1 MDKITKREKMIVAL
15 IMLIVLVF
23 FMSKKKSKENI
34 NLSDSNNINQEVN
47 IKNNEILEV
56 ENDNFNE
63 EIYVHICGR
72 VKNPGLIKLSSDSR
86 VIDAVEASGGVFEDA
101 DLDKINLAK
110 KLKDEERVYIPKI
123 EEQTSSVDIGDGNLE
138 GGQININTA
147 EKSELETLPGIG
159 PKMAEKII
167 EHRQNEEFSS
177 IEDIKS
183 VSGIGD
189 KKFEEIKK
197 LICIN

>member
-23 FMSKKKSKENI
+23 FISKKKSKDNV
-34 NLSDSNNINQEVN
+34 NLSDSNNINQVIN
-47 IKNNEILEV
+47 IENNEILEV
-56 ENDNFNE
+56 ENDNSNE

-72 VKNPGLIKLSSDSR
+72 VKNPGLIKLSSNSR

-110 KLKDEERVYIPKI
+110 KLKDEERIYIPKI
-123 EEQTSSVDIGDGNLE
+123 EDKTNLVNIDDENLE

-167 EHRQNEEFSS
+167 EYRQKEDFSS
-177 IEDIKS
+177 IDDIKG

>member
-23 FMSKKKSKENI
+23 FISKKKSKENI
-34 NLSDSNNINQEVN
+34 NLSDSNNINQVIN
-47 IKNNEILEV
+47 IENNEILEV
-56 ENDNFNE
+56 ENDNSNE

-72 VKNPGLIKLSSDSR
+72 VKNPGLIKLSSNSR

-110 KLKDEERVYIPKI
+110 KLKDEERIYIPKI
-123 EEQTSSVDIGDGNLE
+123 EDKTNLVNIDDENLE

-167 EHRQNEEFSS
+167 EYRQKEDFSS
-177 IEDIKS
+177 IDDIKG

>member
-23 FMSKKKSKENI
+23 FISKKKSKDNV
-34 NLSDSNNINQEVN
+34 NLSDSNNINQVVN
-47 IKNNEILEV
+47 IENNEILEV
-56 ENDNFNE
+56 ENDNSNE

-72 VKNPGLIKLSSDSR
+72 VKNPGLIKLSSNSR

-123 EEQTSSVDIGDGNLE
+123 EDKTNLVNIDDENLE

-167 EHRQNEEFSS
+167 EYRQKEDFSS
-177 IEDIKS
+177 IDDIKG

>member
-23 FMSKKKSKENI
+23 FISKKKSKDNV
-34 NLSDSNNINQEVN
+34 NLSDSNNINQVIN
-47 IKNNEILEV
+47 IENNEILEV
-56 ENDNFNE
+56 ENDNSNE

-72 VKNPGLIKLSSDSR
+72 VKNPGLIKLSSNSR

-123 EEQTSSVDIGDGNLE
+123 EDKTNLVNIDDENLE

-167 EHRQNEEFSS
+167 EYRQKEDFSS
-177 IEDIKS
+177 IDDIKG